1 MSSSNGCTIP
11 HPPGCEAVLMS
22 LTMTMEGPVLQT
34 SRNGFFRKAM
44 SSLKARGKTSPQMF
58 ALHRNTQAGEY
69 GSLSDTGAI
78 SLPSVK
84 PLFTCQGERPL
95 LHFQAQAQPAVP
107 ILSHLWSGAGSLH
120 ISGGCLLSMRKTDI
134 NAGHIFIVVRGY
146 NGLGSKHD
154 GQLAYKPKEN
164 QEPGR
169 RDSR

>member
-1 MSSSNGCTIP
+1 MDHSCSPRQKRISGSYARLLMSSSNGCTIP

-107 ILSHLWSGAGSLH
+107 FSVTSG
-120 ISGGCLLSMRKTDI
+120 
-134 NAGHIFIVVRGY
+134 
-146 NGLGSKHD
+146 
-154 GQLAYKPKEN
+154 
-164 QEPGR
+164 QEQAACTSWGAACFQ
-169 RDSR
+169 